1 MPRRNLELISH
12 KFGRVGNYGAEIA
25 VMVEEE
31 SGIVSLNLSNWA
43 YGETSAHAM
52 ANGISP
58 EDLMELGQKLIQ
70 AAGKLKETL

>member
-1 MPRRNLELISH
+1 MLRKNLELVSH
-12 KFGRVGNYGAEIA
+12 KFGKFGNYGAEIA

-43 YGETSAHAM
+43 YGETSSHTM

-58 EDLMELGQKLIQ
+58 DDLMELGQKLIQ
-70 AAGKLKETL
+70 AAGKLKE